1 MESFD
6 LNDIQSSWNQVLSF
20 LKNLVSRPK
29 NDSVKSQIPSQKNV
43 NFNFSSSGFQAPIK
57 GEWFNSG
64 DYSPDRPTDKN
75 HPKGH
80 KGIDMRAP
88 GGTPVYPMTDGKVTF
103 VGTDPMGG
111 NVVNIDHGKGIR
123 AYYAHLGT
131 ASVRK
136 SDIVSKDTQ
145 IGTVG
150 ESGNAKGTVPHCHF
164 QVWVNGKITNPSEFF
179 SVPKYSPISKSET
192 KWLPGQEEVANKWN
206 MRDYLGGNATKR
218 ASVILEKCSAFEK
231 ISNQK
236 KIIP

>member
-6 LNDIQSSWNQVLSF
+6 LNDIKSSWNQVLSF
-20 LKNLVSRPK
+20 LKDMISKRKENSSKPQSL
-29 NDSVKSQIPSQKNV
+29 SQKNIS
-43 NFNFSSSGFQAPIK
+43 FNFSNSGFQAPIK

-88 GGTPVYPMTDGKVTF
+88 GGTPVYPMADGKVTF

-111 NVVNIDHGKGIR
+111 NIVNIEHGNGIR
-123 AYYAHLGT
+123 TYYAHLGT

-136 SDIVSKDTQ
+136 SDIVSKETQ

-179 SVPKYSPISKSET
+179 SVPKYSRVSREET
-192 KWLPGQEEVANKWN
+192 RWLPGQEEVASRWN
-206 MRDYLGGNATKR
+206 MRQHLSGNTSKT
-218 ASVILEKCSAFEK
+218 ASAILERCSAFEK
-231 ISNQK
+231 MSNQK